1 MISASRRIQIISL
14 FVVCLAIVASAKKS
28 DGEKP
33 AWAKK
38 SITDFSDADMERLLD
53 QWNVS
58 AVQILTR
65 KWNMFLVLL
74 IIFFTCEGGR

>member
-1 MISASRRIQIISL
+1 MIRSNRKFQIIL
-14 FVVCLAIVASAKKS
+14 LLVVCLAIAASAKKG
-28 DGEKP
+28 DVEKP

-58 AVQILTR
+58 IL
-65 KWNMFLVLL
+65 
-74 IIFFTCEGGR
+74 